1 MPMTARAL
9 GILGG
14 TFDPIHYGH
23 LELARELL
31 ATLPLSTVRFI
42 PAGDPPHRAA
52 PAASSA
58 DRLAMVALALQGY
71 PGLEVDAREI
81 ERAGPSYTVLTLE
94 ELRAE
99 APSRPLALVVGAD
112 AFLGFPSWYRWRE
125 LFALAHLVVVARP
138 GIALDLTHSPPLR
151 REWELRRSRDA
162 AALVAG
168 PAGAIVVQPV
178 TPHDISATSIRGE
191 LSRGAAGIEAVRG
204 LLPPAV
210 LAYIERNQLYR
221 SAPCPSERSP
231 ASP

>member
-1 MPMTARAL
+1 MTDLAL

-31 ATLPLSTVRFI
+31 DTLPLSAVRFI
-42 PAGDPPHRAA
+42 PAGNPPHRMA
-52 PAASSA
+52 PAASAA
-58 DRLAMVALALQGY
+58 DRLAMAALALQTY

-81 ERAGPSYTVLTLE
+81 ARPGPSYTVLTLE

-99 APSRPLALVVGAD
+99 SPSRPLALIVGAD
-112 AFLGFPSWYRWRE
+112 AFLGLPSWYRWRE
-125 LFALAHLVVVARP
+125 LFALTHVVVVARP
-138 GIALDLTHSPPLR
+138 GSTLDLAHSPALR
-151 REWELRRSRDA
+151 DEFELRNARSADV
-162 AALVAG
+162 LVGA

-178 TPHDISATSIRGE
+178 TPHDISATSIRAE
-191 LSRGAAGIEAVRG
+191 LSRGAAGIDAVRG